1 MEQIAI
7 AESQRLTQLE
17 VRIREGL
24 KTFVDVGAAL
34 LEIRDARLY
43 RQDYSTFEE
52 YCQERWGLKERQ
64 AYRLMDASAVVA
76 HLESCPIGQLL
87 PTTESQVRPLTK
99 LEPEEQTIVWQRATE
114 TAPNGKVTAAH
125 VQNVADE
132 YKKVKSAPEPE
143 AYDFSDDAADYDW
156 TEDEDQLEQEPAQP
170 EIVVTTS
177 KPHVTNNSGDHKW
190 YTPSEY
196 IEAARNVL
204 GVIEL
209 DPASSPEANE
219 VVKAKVYY
227 TINDDGLQYDWHGKV
242 WMNPPYG
249 RDVIDRFMTKLAY
262 HIENGDVTEAIVLV
276 NNATETEWF
285 NEIVRFAKV
294 VVFPKSRIK
303 YWKPEIDKLD
313 SPLQGQAFLYVGDNA
328 SEFIREFKRFG
339 WYAVIAEG

>member
-1 MEQIAI
+1 MEQTAI
-7 AESQRLTQLE
+7 VESQELTQLE
-17 VRIREGL
+17 TKINEGL
-24 KTFVDVGAAL
+24 KTFMDVGASL
-34 LEIRDARLY
+34 LRIRDARLY
-43 RQDYSTFEE
+43 RHDYSTFEE
-52 YCQERWGLKERQ
+52 YCQKRWGMQRNYANKMI
-64 AYRLMDASAVVA
+64 AASEVIQNLGTIV
-76 HLESCPIGQLL
+76 PIL

-125 VQNVADE
+125 VQSVADE
-132 YKKVKSAPEPE
+132 YKKVKNAPEPE

-156 TEDEDQLEQEPAQP
+156 TEDEDPTEQEPAQP

-219 VVKAKVYY
+219 VVNAKVYY

>member
-1 MEQIAI
+1 MEQTAI
-7 AESQRLTQLE
+7 VESQELTQLE
-17 VRIREGL
+17 TKINEGL
-24 KTFVDVGAAL
+24 KTFMDVGASL
-34 LEIRDARLY
+34 LRIRDARLY
-43 RQDYSTFEE
+43 RHDYSTFEE
-52 YCQERWGLKERQ
+52 YCQKRWGMQRNYANKMI
-64 AYRLMDASAVVA
+64 AASEVIQNLGTIV
-76 HLESCPIGQLL
+76 PIL

-125 VQNVADE
+125 VQSVADE
-132 YKKVKSAPEPE
+132 YKKVKNAPEPE

-156 TEDEDQLEQEPAQP
+156 TEDEDPTEQEPAQP

-242 WMNPPYG
+242 WMTPPYG

-303 YWKPEIDKLD
+303 YWNPEIDKLD

-339 WYAVIAEG
+339 WYAVIAED